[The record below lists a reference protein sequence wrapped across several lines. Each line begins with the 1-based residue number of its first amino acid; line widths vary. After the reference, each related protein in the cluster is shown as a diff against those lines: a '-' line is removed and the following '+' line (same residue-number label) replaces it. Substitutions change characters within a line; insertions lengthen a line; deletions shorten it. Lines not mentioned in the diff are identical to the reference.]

1 MKKEHCRIPAFC
13 LAMVAVIG
21 LALFLPAAALAEQGQ
36 EPQTEILR
44 YRQQTGKAAHIYTWK
59 MEKQGDKVFI
69 TLEEPEATFTNL
81 CAPDGSTLAW
91 TMVAQ
96 PDTRLRAERKGKTL
110 HLQGTLK
117 GKTVAKE
124 LALGSKPWFQ
134 SLSFALSRMVAL
146 KRTKSE
152 FWFLRADEL
161 ELLGMRAELAGKDQ
175 VEADGKTIATERV
188 RIKLDNLMAAFW
200 EASYWFRE
208 ADQVFLRYRG
218 VNGPPGTDETLID
231 LQYP

>member
-1 MKKEHCRIPAFC
+1 MKKEHRRISSFF
-13 LAMVAVIG
+13 LALVAAIG
-21 LALFLPAAALAEQGQ
+21 LNLYLPAATLAEQGQ

-44 YRQQTGKAAHIYTWK
+44 YRQQTGKAAHIYNWK
-59 MEKQGDKVFI
+59 LEKQGDKVLI

-91 TMVAQ
+91 TMLAQ

-110 HLQGTLK
+110 HLQGTIK
-117 GKTVAKE
+117 GKTVEKE

-146 KRTKSE
+146 KRAKTE

-175 VEADGKTIATERV
+175 VETDGRTIATERV

-231 LQYP
+231 LQ